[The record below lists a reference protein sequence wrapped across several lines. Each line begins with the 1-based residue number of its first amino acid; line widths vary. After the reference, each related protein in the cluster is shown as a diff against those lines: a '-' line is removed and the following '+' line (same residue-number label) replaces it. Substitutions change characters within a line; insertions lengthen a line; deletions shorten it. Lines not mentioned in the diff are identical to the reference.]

1 MSDRTAGQCVD
12 LTEVRA
18 KYQQERDKRLRSVA
32 ADRKSVVLKDVPELS
47 RDPQGGTDD
56 RAAVRD
62 GVDVVVVG
70 GGIGGLTAAAR
81 LREAGVE
88 RVRVIDSG
96 GDFGG
101 VWYWNRYPG
110 AQCDVE
116 SYIYLP
122 MLEEVGYIP
131 KEKYAHQP
139 EIFEFL
145 TALAAKF
152 GLYELALLKTAVT
165 GASWDAGRHE
175 WLVTTDHGDE
185 IRTQLL
191 VLATGDFSQPKLPGI
206 AGIDDFRGKMF
217 HTSRWD
223 YDYTGGDS
231 SSRLTKLADRRVAVL
246 GTGASAVQALAPLAE
261 SAQHV
266 FVFQRT
272 PTTVFARNNKPTDPD
287 WVTSLKPGWQRQRI
301 KNFAEVVSGRPTDVD
316 LVEDGWTQE
325 FATLSGGGA
334 GNLGREL
341 AEAPTPEQMEVLDF
355 EVMQRVRDRIDAIV
369 RDSKVA
375 EALKPYF
382 RLHCKRPTFND
393 EYLRAFNRPNVTL
406 VDTGGEGVT
415 QITSTG
421 VVAGGVEYEVDC
433 IVFATGFD
441 TLSMYAEKLGF
452 EVVGKDG
459 LTLQQKWKTSI
470 SSLHGLQTHGFPNC
484 FMLGYTQTALS
495 VNFSQT
501 LQEQVDH
508 LTHIAQHFFE
518 IDAAEIEVK
527 EEAESAWQEQMAA
540 AETVND
546 AFWLDCPPTRF
557 SNVNID
563 DDRPNRYK
571 LTYGGSA
578 SEFFDMLQNWREAGT
593 FEGVDF
599 R

>member
-1 MSDRTAGQCVD
+1 MSEHVAGEDVD
-12 LTEVRA
+12 LAEVRA
-18 KYQQERDKRLRSVA
+18 KYREERDRRLRSVA
-32 ADRKSVVLKDVPELS
+32 ADRASVTLKDLPELA
-47 RDPQGGTDD
+47 RDPLGGTDD
-56 RAAVRD
+56 RTAVRD
-62 GVDVVVVG
+62 SVDVLVVG

-81 LREAGVE
+81 LRDAGIE
-88 RVRVIDSG
+88 RVRVIDSAA
-96 GDFGG
+96 DFGG

-131 KEKYAHQP
+131 KEKYSHQP

-145 TALAAKF
+145 RMLAAKF
-152 GLYELALLKTAVT
+152 GLYELALLKTVVT
-165 GASWDAGRHE
+165 GASWDADKHE
-175 WLVTTDHGDE
+175 WIVATDHGDE
-185 IRTQLL
+185 IRSQLL

-206 AGIDDFRGKMF
+206 PGIDDFQGKMF

-223 YDYTGGDS
+223 YEYTGGDS
-231 SSRLTKLADRRVAVL
+231 SGGLVKLADRRVGLL
-246 GTGASAVQALAPLAE
+246 GTGASGVQALAPLAE
-261 SAQHV
+261 YAKQV
-266 FVFQRT
+266 LVFQRT
-272 PTTVFARNNKPTDPD
+272 PTTVFARDNKPTDPD
-287 WVTSLKPGWQRQRI
+287 WVASLKPGWQRQRI
-301 KNFAEVVSGRPTDVD
+301 TNFAEVVSGRPTDVD
-316 LVEDGWTQE
+316 LVGDGWTRE

-341 AEAPTPEQMEVLDF
+341 ADAPTPEQMELLDF
-355 EVMQRVRDRIDAIV
+355 EVMQRVRDRVESIV
-369 RDSKVA
+369 HDHQVA

-393 EYLRAFNRPNVTL
+393 EYLKAFNRPNVTL
-406 VDTGGEGVT
+406 VDTAGEGVT
-415 QITSTG
+415 QITPTG
-421 VVAGGVEYEVDC
+421 IVACGVEHPVDC

-459 LTLQQKWKTSI
+459 LTLRQKWKDSI

-508 LTHIAQHFFE
+508 LTHIARHFFD

-527 EEAESAWQEQMAA
+527 EEAESAWQDQMHK
-540 AETVND
+540 AETAND

-557 SNVNID
+557 SNANVP

-571 LTYGGSA
+571 LVYGGSA